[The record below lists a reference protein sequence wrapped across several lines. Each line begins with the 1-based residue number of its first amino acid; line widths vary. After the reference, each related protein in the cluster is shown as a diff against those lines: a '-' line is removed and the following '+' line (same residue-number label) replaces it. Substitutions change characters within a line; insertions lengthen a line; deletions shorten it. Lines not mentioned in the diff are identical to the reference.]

1 MPAVIAPLP
10 PGSYTLQIGD
20 GTKAK
25 ITIKED
31 MQLARKW
38 QNDLLVRLRKGD
50 RFARYVASKYGLPA
64 TLIEPLLQ
72 DLLSD
77 QFDSANRA
85 AEILQESREL
95 PASAGDVVRKAM
107 AKQID
112 LVKARKDGKV
122 HILTSLAYLAAKIGT
137 DDQIDTVLMLVRSGI
152 DRANSLGPLAN
163 FKQPRATR
171 KLRSLIQ
178 DENED
183 VRIRSAQVLA
193 GRKDE
198 AALGVLLATAH
209 DPKSQW
215 RAYAVKSLV
224 NYPNDPRV
232 EPAIKSR
239 LDDSD
244 SFVRQSAELALRQL
258 ANQKKPEP

>member
-1 MPAVIAPLP
+1 ML
-10 PGSYTLQIGD
+10 G
-20 GTKAK
+20 K
-25 ITIKED
+25 
-31 MQLARKW
+31 
-38 QNDLLVRLRKGD
+38 LRKGD
-50 RFARYVASKYGLPA
+50 LFTRYVASKYGLP
-64 TLIEPLLQ
+64 TSLVEPLLH

-77 QFDSANRA
+77 EFDSANRA
-85 AEILQESREL
+85 AEILQNSRDL

-107 AKQID
+107 VKQID
-112 LVKARKDGKV
+112 FVKARNDGKV
-122 HILTSLAYLAAKIGT
+122 HILTSLAYLAAKIRT
-137 DDQIDTVLMLVRSGI
+137 DEQIDTVLLLIRSGI
-152 DRANSLGPLAN
+152 GRANSLGALAN

-171 KLRSLIQ
+171 ELRSLLQ

-183 VRIRSAQVLA
+183 VRIRSAQILA

-209 DPKSQW
+209 DPKSNW

-232 EPAIKSR
+232 VPAIKSR

-244 SFVRQSAELALRQL
+244 SFVRQSAEFALRQL
-258 ANQKKPEP
+258 ANQKKPKP